1 MTTPAITT
9 VLISVIAFIAILLGD
24 ARQHIID
31 VFISGIVLVA
41 AGSLWTRKE
50 IRRPPMTATVAW
62 GATFLVLIAGLF
74 VTDSIGATIQSLV
87 RYAVAAVIFLL
98 GFSVYSEQRAA
109 ITERVLI
116 VLGLVISCASLVTI
130 FVPQPSWL
138 PPMNLLYPSY
148 GHNHAADLLLLVLP
162 ASFSSLATGRRRAFI
177 VPIVIIAGL
186 LLTFAR
192 AAWIIG
198 IAALTALIFLGIA
211 RRRLFLAGALMVFLV
226 FGGGLWFLTERVAR
240 SDVVTT
246 TTPHIVQKFI
256 RKSPPLEDPRWE
268 YWRQAGEAIRERPVL
283 GSGGGTFY
291 FVSKRLQSRPGAFSW
306 FAHSLPIQTLAE
318 HGILGGIVLI
328 SLFLWVAI
336 RLMRAVLNS
345 GKLASPMGRLAFGG
359 LVTLVYATIEYN
371 LGFMVIWCIF
381 WIISGFALRA
391 TSDHAPAVRKPAA
404 AAPFLALLWVIGAYY
419 ALLTIQNA
427 VFAFAPKRAD
437 LAFYVSPFDQTA
449 TLAYLTSPGAS
460 DRGIQLAET
469 FHRKDP
475 DVISAI
481 GDAWNKRSQQPRAKA
496 AYALALELDSRTEER
511 HGKYVSYLLNTKD
524 YDAVVEWFK
533 VWPPVFFPRK
543 TQQTPFDLYI
553 DTEYAEKR
561 SEEIS
566 AIFNGRLSHEVR
578 YARLFYDAGL
588 WYLPKN
594 PSKTRA
600 FWKQASM
607 LNPKLSDLW
616 VERAALEQYVFRDAE
631 TADAILSE
639 CAENPVAR
647 RHCAIQRVEGWLP
660 PPGSYREKI
669 MTK

>member
-9 VLISVIAFIAILLGD
+9 VLISLLAFIAILLGD

-50 IRRPPMTATVAW
+50 IRRPPVTAAVAW
-62 GATFLVLIAGLF
+62 GATFLVLIVGLF
-74 VTDSIGATIQSLV
+74 ITDSIGATTQYLV

-116 VLGLVISCASLVTI
+116 VLGLVISFATLVAI

-162 ASFSSLATGRRRAFI
+162 ASFSALATGRRRALI
-177 VPIVIIAGL
+177 VPTVIVAGL

-198 IAALTALIFLGIA
+198 AAALMVLIFLGIA
-211 RRRLFLAGALMVFLV
+211 RRGLFLVGVFTVFLV
-226 FGGGLWFLTERVAR
+226 FGGGLWFFTERAAW
-240 SDVVTT
+240 SDAAITA
-246 TTPHIVQKFI
+246 PHIVQKFI

-268 YWRQAGEAIRERPVL
+268 YWRQAGVAVTERPVL

-306 FAHSLPIQTLAE
+306 FAHSLPIQIFAE

-328 SLFLWVAI
+328 SLFLWVATH
-336 RLMRAVLNS
+336 LARAALNS
-345 GKLASPMGRLAFGG
+345 GRLASSTGRLAFGG
-359 LVTLVYATIEYN
+359 LVTLAYATIEYN

-381 WIISGFALRA
+381 WVISGFALRA
-391 TSDHAPAVRKPAA
+391 TSDHAPAVRKPATTV
-404 AAPFLALLWVIGAYY
+404 PFLAPLWVIGAYY

-427 VFAFAPKRAD
+427 VFAFAPKRTD

-449 TLAYLTSPGAS
+449 ALAYLTSPGVS
-460 DRGIQLAET
+460 DRGIQLAKT

-481 GDAWNKRSQQPRAKA
+481 GDVWNTRLQQPRAKA

-511 HGKYVSYLLNTKD
+511 HRKYLSYLLSTKD
-524 YDAVVEWFK
+524 YDSVVEWLR
-533 VWPPVFFPRK
+533 VWPTVFFPSSVRA
-543 TQQTPFDLYI
+543 TTFDLYI
-553 DTEYAEKR
+553 DREYVESREDKIH
-561 SEEIS
+561 EL
-566 AIFNGRLSHEVR
+566 FNARFSHEVR
-578 YARLFYDAGL
+578 YARFFYDAGL

-594 PSKTRA
+594 PTKTRA
-600 FWKQASM
+600 LWKQAS
-607 LNPKLSDLW
+607 LLTPALSDLW
-616 VERAALEQYVFRDAE
+616 VERAALEHHVFRDVAA
-631 TADAILSE
+631 ADAILVA

-660 PPGSYREKI
+660 PPGSYRDGI